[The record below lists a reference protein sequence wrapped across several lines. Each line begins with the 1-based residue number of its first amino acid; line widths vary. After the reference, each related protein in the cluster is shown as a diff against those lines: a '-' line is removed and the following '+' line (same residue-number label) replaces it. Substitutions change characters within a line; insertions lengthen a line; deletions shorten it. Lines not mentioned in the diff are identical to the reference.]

1 MTNLKILTTPNP
13 MLRAKAKRVSKPDK
27 KVLNL
32 IYGMEKVL
40 KKSKVPGAG
49 LSATQINVPLQIFVA
64 YMSKDSIS
72 PQNSSISTKP
82 SIFVNPQI
90 TWFSKELNTDVSPK
104 ENLLL
109 EGCLSVPKIYALI
122 KRPWAIKVKYQTI
135 ESLRLK
141 ASAKG
146 RPASGWQS
154 SKFEGFNSTLFQHEI
169 DHLNGI
175 LFTDRALAQ
184 GAQIYEVGEDEEL
197 HPIVL

>member
-64 YMSKDSIS
+64 YMSKDSVS

-122 KRPWAIKVKYQTI
+122 KRPWTIQVKYQII
-135 ESLRLK
+135 ESSKLK
-141 ASAKG
+141 V
-146 RPASGWQS
+146 QS